1 MTESSD
7 VVWMCVYIYIY
18 EDLSEFGGGVGEA
31 MGKIVLTKQLI
42 RYVFCTPRSLRS
54 MIAKDYF
61 EALSLIFG
69 T

>member
-1 MTESSD
+1 MAESSD

-42 RYVFCTPRSLRS
+42 R
-54 MIAKDYF
+54 
-61 EALSLIFG
+61 
-69 T
+69 